1 MYSSTLAELL
11 RRTALRFLEACDN
24 VRASHPEVSESDFKS
39 LVAEEVKRLREAE
52 NQSQATYRAN
62 RGSLGS

>member
-1 MYSSTLAELL
+1 MYPSTLSVLL
-11 RRTALRFLEACDN
+11 RRTALRFLEACEN
-24 VRASHPEVSESDFKS
+24 VRTSHPEASESDFKS

-52 NQSQATYRAN
+52 NQGQAFYQAN